1 MINQIDII
9 NEVQSRLDMGKE
21 MNLVKHCQGSGCQYA
36 TTGVCRVHGG
46 GKDCMARE
54 NAANYAR
61 LRAVSKDPLK
71 LDAVVAAR
79 NAFADKAAQDEE
91 LRWLA
96 EPAVTEESIKADY
109 IKSISGGV

>member
-1 MINQIDII
+1 MINQMDII
-9 NEVQSRLDMGKE
+9 NEVQSRLDMGKQ
-21 MNLVKHCQGSGCQYA
+21 MKLTKHCEGSGCQYA

-46 GKDCMARE
+46 GKNCMVRE

-79 NAFADKAAQDEE
+79 NAFEQKAAQD
-91 LRWLA
+91 
-96 EPAVTEESIKADY
+96 AD
-109 IKSISGGV
+109 IAFLEGDV

>member
-1 MINQIDII
+1 MIEPIDII

-21 MNLVKHCQGSGCQYA
+21 MNLVKHCGAAGCQYA

-46 GKDCMARE
+46 ERDCMARE

-71 LDAVVAAR
+71 LSAVVAAR
-79 NAFADKAAQDEE
+79 NAFADKAAQDADIAFLEGGE
-91 LRWLA
+91 DGLA
-96 EPAVTEESIKADY
+96 
-109 IKSISGGV
+109 

>member
-1 MINQIDII
+1 MINQMDII

-21 MNLVKHCQGSGCQYA
+21 MSLVKHCGAAGCQYA

-79 NAFADKAAQDEE
+79 NAFEQKAARDADIAFLEG
-91 LRWLA
+91 
-96 EPAVTEESIKADY
+96 AV
-109 IKSISGGV
+109 